1 MLVADV
7 DLINSLGLGV
17 MYDFDLILPLIGVLS
32 WEEFDGVRPLPLV
45 AGVEVLRGVDD
56 PKPTGVCL

>member
-7 DLINSLGLGV
+7 DLISSLGLGV
-17 MYDFDLILPLIGVLS
+17 MYDFDLILPLMGVLS
-32 WEEFDGVRPLPLV
+32 WEELDGVRPFLT
-45 AGVEVLRGVDD
+45 GVEVFRGVED

>member
-7 DLINSLGLGV
+7 DLISSLGLGV
-17 MYDFDLILPLIGVLS
+17 IYDLDLILPLMGVLS
-32 WEEFDGVRPLPLV
+32 WEELDGVRPFLT
-45 AGVEVLRGVDD
+45 GVEVFRGVED

>member
-7 DLINSLGLGV
+7 DLISSLGLGV
-17 MYDFDLILPLIGVLS
+17 MYDFDLILPLMGVLS
-32 WEEFDGVRPLPLV
+32 WEELDGVRPFL
-45 AGVEVLRGVDD
+45 AGVEVLRGVED